1 MTAARELHDTI
12 THDTITHD
20 TITHDAAG
28 QPAQPAET
36 VVRKGA
42 AR

>member
-1 MTAARELHDTI
+1 MTTAGKLHH

-20 TITHDAAG
+20 TITFDAAG